1 MYLVT
6 NMLSQYQLLKK
17 SRRQCR
23 ECSSVFHFQPKNETV
38 LQLQRERQAKQTNQ
52 EFVCTKTWSNRVGC
66 SVSKMF
72 SSPKCNPHLSTFIS
86 STTEIAS
93 TKTSVSVIR
102 RIIFFC
108 SMKKYS
114 CVGLFMGAYGSGLLL
129 WLMRPR
135 CHRKWRRVFCEKLL
149 SILLER
155 KQNRSLL
162 FSSFFKMSMRCQLP
176 KVTPYDVDLL
186 LFAPTCKLSAR

>member
-1 MYLVT
+1 MRPCYSYSVKGRRSRQIKNLSAPRLEAIAWAAVYL
-6 NMLSQYQLLKK
+6 
-17 SRRQCR
+17 
-23 ECSSVFHFQPKNETV
+23 
-38 LQLQRERQAKQTNQ
+38 
-52 EFVCTKTWSNRVGC
+52 
-66 SVSKMF
+66 
-72 SSPKCNPHLSTFIS
+72 KCFPVPNATHTFSTFIS

-102 RIIFFC
+102 RIIFFY

-186 LFAPTCKLSAR
+186 LFAPACKLSAR